1 MSKAEDHINILGW
14 LYIGMSILG
23 ILAGLFVLV
32 ILVGVGFLV
41 GDPEVI
47 GILVFT
53 GILVAALL
61 VVLSV
66 PGIIGGI
73 GLLKKQPWARILV
86 LVLGFLNLLNIPLGT
101 LLGIYTIWVL
111 MQEEAAEV
119 FSSD

>member
-1 MSKAEDHINILGW
+1 MSKAEDHVNILGW

>member
-86 LVLGFLNLLNIPLGT
+86 LVLGVLNLLNIPLGT